1 MKRGEIWWASLPA
14 PVGSSPGLRRP
25 VLIVS
30 SDSFNRSKIA
40 TIIATLVTTNLRLAE
55 APGNVRVSGQGTGL
69 TKPSVVNVSQVVTLD
84 RTLLTSRAGRLGPAQ
99 MASVERGL
107 RLALGLAGDSL
118 TS

>member
-1 MKRGEIWWASLPA
+1 MNRGEIWWASLPPPA
-14 PVGSSPGLRRP
+14 GSSPGFRRP

-40 TIIATLVTTNLRLAE
+40 TVVAMAITTNLRLAA

-69 TKPSVVNVSQVVTLD
+69 SRPSVVNVSQVVTLD
-84 RTLLTSRAGRLGPAQ
+84 KVMLTSKAGRLPPAQ

-107 RLALGLAGDSL
+107 RLVLGLHGDSQPA
-118 TS
+118 